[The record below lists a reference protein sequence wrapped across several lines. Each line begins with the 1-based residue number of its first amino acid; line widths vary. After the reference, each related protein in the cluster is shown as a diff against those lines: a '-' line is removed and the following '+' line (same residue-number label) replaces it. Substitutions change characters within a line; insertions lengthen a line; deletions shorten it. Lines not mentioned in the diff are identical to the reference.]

1 MKKLIYSL
9 AMILVGMSSCA
20 TFDDPTTENYGAGP
34 DVTLS
39 VTAGTPTDNA
49 FNIQVTPG
57 EGATYYTMAIS
68 TSPAQID
75 SAVFI
80 KGGYGN
86 TVIKV
91 ADLPAINQSITTASP
106 NTTYYVYA
114 VACNDKGVVGKLASA
129 SIKTT
134 DAGAPQKAATQVDA
148 ASKAAVVAFDQEILR
163 GEGKVTAKYYKEYD
177 FENPVEIETVDVAIS
192 KNMAQMKVDAPEGAY
207 VIFSWEEGAFVDEV
221 GNRCAAYTSTIDM
234 EGEDIDAIFAN
245 ALWLRVPTTT
255 WAITDDQFTA
265 PTVGGTFPKWNEF
278 EGVIEFKDKVY
289 VLEDEVKDGAF
300 TVTYANEKRTV
311 SYKLTKANITFGL
324 ADDLSTQKVTF
335 KLPEAT
341 QAGDKVSVS
350 IAEGVFYDVMGNAN
364 AAYSSSKVYWIAFSM
379 TKDDVLGNFTFYATT
394 ASGNTYKMGN
404 FTIEENTEVENGL
417 TIKDFYLEG
426 SVLNAR
432 YDIDNCKMYITTY
445 APLGVEDLGDGTKYG
460 QVLYSISYADEIECD
475 VTADGIVTTDLGI
488 VAYDETYSSPLGWYL
503 KAALAQFV
511 PVKNESA
518 SRRAIVK
525 TSVSKHVKKAR
536 VAKNVAKARK

>member
-57 EGATYYTMAIS
+57 DGATYYTMAIS
-68 TSPAQID
+68 TSPEQID

-91 ADLPAINQSITTASP
+91 ADLPVINQAITDANP

-134 DAGAPQKAATQVDA
+134 DAGAPQKAKTQVDA
-148 ASKAAVVAFDQEILR
+148 ASKTAAVAFDQEILR

-177 FENPVEIETVDVAIS
+177 FMNPVEIETVEVAVS
-192 KNMAQMKVDAPEGAY
+192 SNVAQMKVDAPEGAY
-207 VIFSWEEGAFVDEV
+207 VTFSWEEGAFVDEV
-221 GNRCAAYTSTIDM
+221 GNRCAAYTSTINM
-234 EGEDIDAIFAN
+234 EGTDIDAIFAN

-265 PTVGGTFPKWNEF
+265 PKVGGTFPKWNEF

-289 VLEDEVKDGAF
+289 VVEDNVKDGDF
-300 TVTYANEKRTV
+300 VVTYTNDSRTV
-311 SYKLTKANITFGL
+311 SYKLPKANIKFGV
-324 ADDLSTQKVTF
+324 AEDFSTQKVTF
-335 KLPEAT
+335 TLPAAT
-341 QAGDKVSVS
+341 QPSDKVTVA
-350 IAEGVFYDVMGNAN
+350 IAEGVFKDILGNGN
-364 AAYSSSKVYWIAFSM
+364 AAYSSENVYWTSYSI
-379 TKDDVLGNFTFYATT
+379 TKDDALGTFTFYWIGSKA
-394 ASGNTYKMGN
+394 YDLGN
-404 FTIEENTEVENGL
+404 FTIEENTGEGAQEGDVV
-417 TIKDFYLEG
+417 IKDFYVPG
-426 SVLNAR
+426 NKIYGYYDLN
-432 YDIDNCKMYITTY
+432 DCKLYIY
-445 APLGVEDLGDGTKYG
+445 ANQPLGTLTDPQEGEYG
-460 QVLYSISYADEIECD
+460 NILQSSSSQNVIAFDF
-475 VTADGIVTTDLGI
+475 TPDGIVSTDLCVMATDPG
-488 VAYDETYSSPLGWYL
+488 YTQGWWWEIPAGGTAL
-503 KAALAQFV
+503 FVKANAAARKAA
-511 PVKNESA
+511 VKGGIKA
-518 SRRAIVK
+518 KSRK
-525 TSVSKHVKKAR
+525 NLSKSLKLF
-536 VAKNVAKARK
+536 RK

>member
-20 TFDDPTTENYGAGP
+20 TFDEPTTENYGAGP
-34 DVTLS
+34 DVALS

-148 ASKAAVVAFDQEILR
+148 ASKTAVVAFDQEILR

-177 FENPVEIETVDVAIS
+177 FMNPVEIETVDVAIS
-192 KNMAQMKVDAPEGAY
+192 KNVAQMKVDAPEGAY
-207 VIFSWEEGAFVDEV
+207 VIYSWEEGAFVDEV
-221 GNRCAAYTSTIDM
+221 GNRCAAFTSTLNM
-234 EGEDIDAIFAN
+234 EGESVEEIFAN
-245 ALWLRVPTTT
+245 ALWLQVPTTT

-265 PTVGGTFPKWNEF
+265 PKVGGTFPKWNEF
-278 EGVIEFKDKVY
+278 EGVIEFKNKVY
-289 VLEDEVKDGAF
+289 VVESLVKDGDF
-300 TVTYANEKRTV
+300 VVTYSNDSRTV
-311 SYKLTKANITFGL
+311 SYKLPKANIKFGV
-324 ADDLSTQKVTF
+324 AEDFSTQKVTF
-335 KLPEAT
+335 TLPAAT
-341 QAGDKVSVS
+341 QPGDKVTVS
-350 IAEGVFYDVMGNAN
+350 IAEGVFKDILGNGN
-364 AAYSSSKVYWIAFSM
+364 AAYASDKVYWIAFSM
-379 TKDDVLGNFTFYATT
+379 KKEDVLGNFSYIVTKDGEDTNLGNFSIVENTEAENSLTLKNFYLENSEVPATYSIDDCQVYVKHLAYVGDEVIQGT
-394 ASGNTYKMGN
+394 TYSIFTYDASGNGKVT
-404 FTIEENTEVENGL
+404 FDV
-417 TIKDFYLEG
+417 
-426 SVLNAR
+426 NA
-432 YDIDNCKMYITTY
+432 
-445 APLGVEDLGDGTKYG
+445 DGTLTSSDLFLVATPDMQTLYG
-460 QVLYSISYADEIECD
+460 YVSPSL
-475 VTADGIVTTDLGI
+475 TTF
-488 VAYDETYSSPLGWYL
+488 A
-503 KAALAQFV
+503 
-511 PVKNESA
+511 PVKEAASA
-518 SRRAIVK
+518 RRAGSKMKGRLGAKLNVK
-525 TSVSKHVKKAR
+525 LNKKLSK
-536 VAKNVAKARK
+536 